1 MKIYTKKGDK
11 GETSLLTGTK
21 VSKSHIRLDAYGTVD
36 ELNAYIGLLRDQLK
50 NDELREHL
58 LKIQSDLFVI
68 GSQLASDKNIKE
80 IPDITEDDILFLE
93 KSIDNYEEN
102 LPKLT
107 TFVLPGGHSN
117 VSFCHIARTVCR
129 RAERLTNKLV
139 KSESVNELIIKYLNR
154 LSDYLFVFA
163 RLLAKELKIVE
174 IKWEHRLNK

>member
-50 NDELREHL
+50 NEKLREHL

-93 KSIDNYEEN
+93 K
-102 LPKLT
+102 
-107 TFVLPGGHSN
+107 F
-117 VSFCHIARTVCR
+117 F
-129 RAERLTNKLV
+129 
-139 KSESVNELIIKYLNR
+139 
-154 LSDYLFVFA
+154 
-163 RLLAKELKIVE
+163 
-174 IKWEHRLNK
+174 